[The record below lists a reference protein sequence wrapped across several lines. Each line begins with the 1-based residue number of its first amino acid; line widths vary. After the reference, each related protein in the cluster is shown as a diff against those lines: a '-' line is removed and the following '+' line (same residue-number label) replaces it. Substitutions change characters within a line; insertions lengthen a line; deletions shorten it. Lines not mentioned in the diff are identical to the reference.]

1 MRHRP
6 MASPGVLAIAV
17 VVASLVPVGIAGQT
31 SPSESSPRTPWGD
44 PDLQGAWNNAT
55 TTPLERPLDLEGQE
69 FLTDEEVSER
79 DARVAYE
86 RSTDRR
92 DEDAPALGPSA
103 PRGGRGTVADVERAY
118 NDFWWERGSTIASNR
133 TSIIVDPPDGRL
145 PAMTSAGR
153 DRLAR
158 GAAAAGARGPS
169 DSYDDRRLG
178 ERCIIYRGV
187 PPIPTGYNNNYL
199 IVQNPTFVAIL
210 QEHIHDVR
218 IIPLDGRPAVAPRV
232 RQWLGT
238 SRGRWEGDTLVVE
251 TTNFNDLAL
260 LRALNGPPSES
271 LRVVERFTR
280 TADDTVD
287 YRFTVEDPDTWT
299 GPWSGSIPMTK
310 IDGALYEYACHE
322 GNYGMTNLLAGAR
335 SEESAAPA
343 GTDTSR

>member
-1 MRHRP
+1 MKHQRT
-6 MASPGVLAIAV
+6 ASPSVLAIAV
-17 VVASLVPVGIAGQT
+17 AVASLASVAIAGQT
-31 SPSESSPRTPWGD
+31 QTSEPSPRTPWGD

-103 PRGGRGTVADVERAY
+103 PRGGRGTIADVERAY
-118 NDFWWERGSTIASNR
+118 NDFWWERGSTIANNR
-133 TSIIVDPPDGRL
+133 TSIIVDPDDGRL

-153 DRLAR
+153 GRIER
-158 GAAAAGARGPS
+158 RAAGAAERGPS

-218 IIPLDGRPAVAPRV
+218 IIPLDGRPAVAPHV

-251 TTNFNDLAL
+251 TTNFNDRAL
-260 LRALNGPPSES
+260 LRGLNGPPSES

-280 TADDTVD
+280 IAHDMVD

-299 GPWSGSIPMTK
+299 RPWSGSIPMTK
-310 IDGALYEYACHE
+310 IEGALYEYACHE

-335 SEESAAPA
+335 AEEHVA
-343 GTDTSR
+343 GADPSR

>member
-6 MASPGVLAIAV
+6 TTSRRAYAIAG
-17 VVASLVPVGIAGQT
+17 VVALLVPIAVSAQT
-31 SPSESSPRTPWGD
+31 PSSDPSPRTPWGD

-55 TTPLERPLDLEGQE
+55 TTPLERPLDLEGKE
-69 FLTDEEVSER
+69 FLTVEEVSEC
-79 DARVAYE
+79 DAVVAYE

-103 PRGGRGTVADVERAY
+103 QRGGRGTVADVERAY
-118 NDFWWERGSTIASNR
+118 NEFWWERGSTIANNR
-133 TSIIVDPPDGRL
+133 TSIIVDPADGRL
-145 PAMTSAGR
+145 PAMTAVGR
-153 DRLAR
+153 GRLENR
-158 GAAAAGARGPS
+158 AAAASERGPS

-199 IVQNPTFVAIL
+199 IVQNQTFVAIL

-218 IIPLDGRPAVAPRV
+218 IIPLDGRPAVAPNV

-238 SRGRWEGDTLVVE
+238 SRGHWEGDALVVE
-251 TTNFNDLAL
+251 TTNFNDRAL
-260 LRALNGPPSES
+260 LRGLNGPPSES

-280 TADDTVD
+280 SADGTID
-287 YRFTVEDPDTWT
+287 YQFTVEDPETWT
-299 GPWSGSIPMTK
+299 RPWSGSLPMTQ

-335 SEESAAPA
+335 AEDMAAA
-343 GTDTSR
+343 DGTDTSR

>member
-251 TTNFNDLAL
+251 TTNFNDRAL

>member
-1 MRHRP
+1 M
-6 MASPGVLAIAV
+6 
-17 VVASLVPVGIAGQT
+17 
-31 SPSESSPRTPWGD
+31 
-44 PDLQGAWNNAT
+44 
-55 TTPLERPLDLEGQE
+55 
-69 FLTDEEVSER
+69 SER

-251 TTNFNDLAL
+251 TTNFNDRAL

>member
-6 MASPGVLAIAV
+6 PISLRVPAIAAA
-17 VVASLVPVGIAGQT
+17 VALLVPIAVAGQT
-31 SPSESSPRTPWGD
+31 PSEPSPRTPWGD

-55 TTPLERPLDLEGQE
+55 TTPLQRPLDLEGKE

-79 DARVAYE
+79 DAVVAFE

-118 NDFWWERGSTIASNR
+118 NEFWWERGATIANNR
-133 TSIIVDPPDGRL
+133 TSIIVDPSNGRL
-145 PAMTSAGR
+145 PAMTSSGR
-153 DRLAR
+153 DRLDGLASTASQR
-158 GAAAAGARGPS
+158 GLS
-169 DSYDDRRLG
+169 DSYTDRRLG

-218 IIPLDGRPAVAPRV
+218 IIPLDGRPAVAPNV

-238 SRGRWEGDTLVVE
+238 SRGHWEDDTLVVE
-251 TTNFNDLAL
+251 TSNFNDRAL
-260 LRALNGPPSES
+260 LRGLSGPPSES

-280 TADDTVD
+280 VADGTID
-287 YRFTVEDPDTWT
+287 YQFTVEDSETWAR
-299 GPWSGSIPMTK
+299 PWSGSIPMTK

-335 SEESAAPA
+335 AEEQAA
-343 GTDTSR
+343 GETNTSR

>member
-6 MASPGVLAIAV
+6 MASQGALAIAAA
-17 VVASLVPVGIAGQT
+17 VAFFATVAMAGQT
-31 SPSESSPRTPWGD
+31 TRSEPSPRTPWGD
-44 PDLQGAWNNAT
+44 PDLQGVWNNAT
-55 TTPLERPLDLEGQE
+55 TTPLERPLDLSGKE

-79 DARVAYE
+79 DARVAFE

-92 DEDAPALGPSA
+92 DEDAPALGASA
-103 PRGGRGTVADVERAY
+103 ARGGRGTIADVERAY
-118 NDFWWERGSTIASNR
+118 NDFWWERGATIANNR
-133 TSIIVDPPDGRL
+133 TSIIIDPTDGRL
-145 PAMTSAGR
+145 PAMTPAGR

-158 GAAAAGARGPS
+158 GAAAAGERGPS
-169 DSYDDRRLG
+169 DSYDDRRLS

-218 IIPLDGRPAVAPRV
+218 VIPLDGRPAIASHV

-238 SRGRWEGDTLVVE
+238 SRGRWDGDTLVVE
-251 TTNFNDLAL
+251 TTNFNDRAL
-260 LRALNGPPSES
+260 LRALDGPPSES

-280 TADDTVD
+280 IADDTID
-287 YRFTVEDPDTWT
+287 YQFTVEDPDTWT
-299 GPWSGSIPMTK
+299 RPWSGSLPMTK

-335 SEESAAPA
+335 AEENPAPA
-343 GTDTSR
+343 SDTSR

>member
-1 MRHRP
+1 MGHRP
-6 MASPGVLAIAV
+6 PTSLRVAAIGAAVALLVPIAV
-17 VVASLVPVGIAGQT
+17 AGQT
-31 SPSESSPRTPWGD
+31 PSEPSPRTPWGD

-55 TTPLERPLDLEGQE
+55 TTPLQRPLDLEGKE

-79 DARVAYE
+79 DAVVAFE

-118 NDFWWERGSTIASNR
+118 NEFWWERGATIANNR
-133 TSIIVDPPDGRL
+133 TSIIIDPSGGRL
-145 PAMTSAGR
+145 PEMTAMGR
-153 DRLAR
+153 GRLENL
-158 GAAAAGARGPS
+158 AAAASERGPS

-218 IIPLDGRPAVAPRV
+218 IIPLDGRPAVAPSV

-238 SRGRWEGDTLVVE
+238 SQGHWEGDTLVVE
-251 TTNFNDLAL
+251 TSNFNDRAL
-260 LRALNGPPSES
+260 LRGLSGPPSGS

-280 TADDTVD
+280 ITDGTID
-287 YRFTVEDPDTWT
+287 YQFTVEDPDTWT
-299 GPWSGSIPMTK
+299 RPWSGSIPMTK

-335 SEESAAPA
+335 AEEQA
-343 GTDTSR
+343 GR